1 MKVIQNLLIFRFLK
15 NVCLSRY
22 LINDP
27 FNIYIT
33 TQTTI
38 LYENMKFVFKLSF
51 EILFF
56 LIQGLIVIISIQE
69 LILYATPGNSTTP
82 STSFPSMY
90 LPYQKTCYHTY
101 YVLSYPISYP
111 WSLHINNIL
120 LTGSN
125 NYIIPNCR

>member
-1 MKVIQNLLIFRFLK
+1 MFVF
-15 NVCLSRY
+15 SRY
-22 LINDP
+22 LVNDP

-33 TQTTI
+33 SQTTI
-38 LYENMKFVFKLSF
+38 LHENMKFVFKLSF

-90 LPYQKTCYHTY
+90 LPYQKLATIHIMYHT
-101 YVLSYPISYP
+101 LYPIP
-111 WSLHINNIL
+111 DL
-120 LTGSN
+120 
-125 NYIIPNCR
+125 YI